1 METNLFMDEAQVA
14 AELERWPPAAPRA
27 GLDNWAGLSTDV
39 IERFLDVTRFTRE
52 VTRAGQCGYRA
63 DLYSLET
70 WMHGTTGHTLMTA
83 NSAELW
89 AYFRKTIATGIEPR
103 LLDRLLMSMQHFYA
117 YVREAGFRD
126 NDPAACMP
134 QWVHRYFVPAMES
147 REPAQVH
154 AHG

>member
-1 METNLFMDEAQVA
+1 METNLYLDDAQVA
-14 AELERWPPAAPRA
+14 AELERCTSAVARPAP
-27 GLDNWAGLSTDV
+27 DNWEGLSTDV
-39 IERFLDVTRFTRE
+39 IERFLDVTRSTRE

-89 AYFRKTIATGIEPR
+89 AYFRKAIATGVEPR
-103 LLDRLLMSMQHFYA
+103 LLDRLLTSMQHFYA

-126 NDPAACMP
+126 NDPAARMP

-147 REPAQVH
+147 FKPARVH